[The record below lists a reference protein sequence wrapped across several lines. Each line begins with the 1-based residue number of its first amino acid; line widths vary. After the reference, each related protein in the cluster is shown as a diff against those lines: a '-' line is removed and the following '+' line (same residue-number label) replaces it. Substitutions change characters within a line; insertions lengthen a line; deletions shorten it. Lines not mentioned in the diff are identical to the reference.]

1 MRRRDFI
8 TLLGCSVV
16 AAAPLAA
23 GAQESGRIY
32 RLGDLHL
39 SPRNAPWN
47 VELFEAVRQEG
58 FIDGQNLLVDDRGF
72 GLRIDELAKH
82 AAAIVKGRVDV
93 IVCAGEPTVHA
104 AQQVTKTIPI
114 LAVADDMVRSGFV
127 ISLAKPGANTTGVSI
142 LSTELDGKR
151 QEILLEAM
159 PGVRHMA
166 ALADP
171 NNSLPEQLQALQDA
185 ARARGI
191 ALSIYRVAKAEDIPG
206 ALDAAKSSGAEA
218 LNVLSG
224 TLLFNNRQL
233 ILPRVVTLGLP
244 AIWQWPAEA
253 EEGGLIGYGARLEQ
267 IFRDI
272 VARQLVKLL
281 RGVKPTDIPVEQ
293 PTKFELVVNLKTAKA
308 IGLTI
313 PEAFLARA
321 DEVIE

>member
-1 MRRRDFI
+1 MRRREFI
-8 TLLGCSVV
+8 SLLGGAVTWPLVV
-16 AAAPLAA
+16 R
-23 GAQESGRIY
+23 AQEPGRIY
-32 RLGDLHL
+32 HLGDLHL

-47 VELFEAVRQEG
+47 VELFKAVKPEG
-58 FIDGQNLLVDDRGF
+58 FIDGQNLVVDDRGF

-82 AAAIVKGRVDV
+82 AAAIVKAQVDV
-93 IVCAGEPTVHA
+93 IVCAGEPTVRA
-104 AQQVTKTIPI
+104 AQEATKTIPI
-114 LAVADDMVRSGFV
+114 LAVADDMIRSGFV
-127 ISLAKPGANTTGVSI
+127 TSLAKPGGNTTGVSI

-159 PGVRHMA
+159 PGVRHVA

-171 NNSLPEQLQALQDA
+171 NNTLREQLQALQDA
-185 ARARGI
+185 ALVRGV
-191 ALSIYRVAKAEDIPG
+191 ALSIYRVAKAEDIAG
-206 ALDAAKSSGAEA
+206 AIDTAKSSGAEA

-224 TLLFNNRQL
+224 TLFFNNRQL
-233 ILPRVVTLGLP
+233 ILRRVVALGLP

-281 RGVKPTDIPVEQ
+281 RGVKPADIPVEQ
-293 PTKFELVVNLKTAKA
+293 PTRFELVVNLKTAKA

-313 PEAFLARA
+313 AESFLARA
-321 DEVIE
+321 DKVIE

>member
-1 MRRRDFI
+1 MRRREFI
-8 TLLGCSVV
+8 SLLGGAVTWPLVV
-16 AAAPLAA
+16 R
-23 GAQESGRIY
+23 AQEPGRIY
-32 RLGDLHL
+32 HLGDMHL

-47 VELFEAVRQEG
+47 VELFKAVKPEG
-58 FIDGQNLLVDDRGF
+58 FIDGQNLVVDDRGF

-82 AAAIVKGRVDV
+82 AAAIVKAQVDV
-93 IVCAGEPTVHA
+93 IVCAGEPTVRA
-104 AQQVTKTIPI
+104 AQEATKTIPI
-114 LAVADDMVRSGFV
+114 LAVADDMIRSGFV
-127 ISLAKPGANTTGVSI
+127 TSLAKPGGNTTGVSI

-159 PGVRHMA
+159 PGVRHVA

-171 NNSLPEQLQALQDA
+171 NNTLREQLQALQDA
-185 ARARGI
+185 ALVRGV
-191 ALSIYRVAKAEDIPG
+191 ALSIYRVAKAEDIAG
-206 ALDAAKSSGAEA
+206 AIDTAKSSGAEA

-224 TLLFNNRQL
+224 TLFFNNRQL
-233 ILPRVVTLGLP
+233 ILRRVVALGLP

-281 RGVKPTDIPVEQ
+281 RGVKPADIPVEQ
-293 PTKFELVVNLKTAKA
+293 PTRFELVVNLKTAKA

-313 PEAFLARA
+313 AELFLACA
-321 DEVIE
+321 DKVIE